1 MQSPRHLYD
10 TQPSRSRARRNH
22 RRANKEGQGMGAF
35 LQYTVIGLT
44 VGSFYAL
51 VALGYTIVYGI
62 IRLINFAQ
70 GDLSM
75 IGGSLPSPAA
85 GFCCCVVARYCSGT
99 GAAPKGKRLASSGPR
114 RGWGIAAGAAV
125 KNAPLAEAG
134 CWQLPR
140 AMVGVYY
147 VQIQFALGFVLGL

>member
-1 MQSPRHLYD
+1 
-10 TQPSRSRARRNH
+10 
-22 RRANKEGQGMGAF
+22 MGEF

-75 IGGSLPSPAA
+75 VGAFLGWTLLVSFGLDRLPLYLALIIA
-85 GFCCCVVARYCSGT
+85 FGRLWGVT
-99 GAAPKGKRLASSGPR
+99 G
-114 RGWGIAAGAAV
+114 AGAAV
-125 KNAPLAEAG
+125 LVSTLAYAGVWVALLNAIKAERKFPEGNAIG
-134 CWQLPR
+134 
-140 AMVGVYY
+140 
-147 VQIQFALGFVLGL
+147 

>member
-10 TQPSRSRARRNH
+10 TQPSQSRARRSH

-75 IGGSLPSPAA
+75 VGAFLGWTLLVSFGFEHLPIYIALVIAFVIPMIGTA
-85 GFCCCVVARYCSGT
+85 VINI
-99 GAAPKGKRLASSGPR
+99 
-114 RGWGIAAGAAV
+114 GI
-125 KNAPLAEAG
+125 L
-134 CWQLPR
+134 Q
-140 AMVGVYY
+140 
-147 VQIQFALGFVLGL
+147 

>member
-10 TQPSRSRARRNH
+10 TQPSRSRARRSH

-44 VGSFYAL
+44 VGSVYAL

-75 IGGSLPSPAA
+75 SGAFLGWTPLVRHGVQCAHVL
-85 GFCCCVVARYCSGT
+85 VV
-99 GAAPKGKRLASSGPR
+99 
-114 RGWGIAAGAAV
+114 
-125 KNAPLAEAG
+125 
-134 CWQLPR
+134 Q
-140 AMVGVYY
+140 
-147 VQIQFALGFVLGL
+147 VL